1 MIYWENVVNITF
13 PIVHYT
19 NKEMLI
25 DTLRAIV
32 NNSFKKC
39 IYEKK
44 KQLMIIVMTPSLMIH
59 SF

>member
-13 PIVHYT
+13 PLVHYT

-25 DTLRAIV
+25 DALRVIV
-32 NNSFKKC
+32 NNLFKKC

-44 KQLMIIVMTPSLMIH
+44 NN
-59 SF
+59 

>member
-44 KQLMIIVMTPSLMIH
+44 KTINDNCNDSIINDT
-59 SF
+59 